1 MQKILSIMSIFSFV
15 TSVSVVGTAGYLYVN
30 QDKIKEN
37 IKEQV
42 TKGVQDAVVGQF
54 NKPEL
59 PKATGEVIPSMPKVT
74 GGALP
79 L

>member
-59 PKATGEVIPSMPKVT
+59 PKATGEVIPSLPKVT
-74 GGALP
+74 GGTLP